1 MRDSLMCVF
10 DFWNDQINSIQFDS
24 TNSKSNLS

>member
-10 DFWNDQINSIQFDS
+10 DFWNDQINSI
-24 TNSKSNLS
+24 